1 MADSM
6 VIDADESKTKSPETN
21 DSDQNQSAK
30 KSLKRKRA
38 SAVDSLTTEER
49 EARINALREELE
61 GLFKYYKEFL
71 DEKVN
76 LNLGDCGSSNSAI
89 ACLLEESNLSL
100 SKLVGE
106 IYEKTKETESRIT
119 VASVKSSVLFIGQ
132 RSLYGVP
139 NADADVLEDE
149 IESCL
154 WCWEVIRLL
163 SLYS

>member
-1 MADSM
+1 ML
-6 VIDADESKTKSPETN
+6 IDADESKTKSPETN
-21 DSDQNQSAK
+21 DSDHNKSSK
-30 KSLKRKRA
+30 KYLKRTRA
-38 SAVDSLTTEER
+38 SVVDSLTTEER

-61 GLFKYYKEFL
+61 GLFKYYKEVL

-76 LNLGDCGSSNSAI
+76 LNLGDNGSNNSAI

-106 IYEKTKETESRIT
+106 IYEKTKEKESGIT
-119 VASVKSSVLFIGQ
+119 VTSVKSSVLFIGQ

-139 NADADVLEDE
+139 NVDADVLEDE